1 MTDGAGMPTV
11 ERATAALVHVR
22 LHGPGDVALHTGSY
36 STRELRDW
44 AERVRG
50 WEADGHEVFV
60 LFDND
65 AEGNAVRNAR
75 SLRPLLQECPASTGP
90 ARPRHLSDRVTRT
103 AATTA
108 PPAPPRTDTGCVT
121 VLVQ

>member
-1 MTDGAGMPTV
+1 MTDGAGMPIV

-22 LHGPGDVALHTGSY
+22 LHGPGDAALCTGSY

-44 AERVRG
+44 VERARG
-50 WEADGHEVFV
+50 WEADGHDVFV

-75 SLRPLLQECPASTGP
+75 SLRALLQE
-90 ARPRHLSDRVTRT
+90 
-103 AATTA
+103 
-108 PPAPPRTDTGCVT
+108 
-121 VLVQ
+121 